1 MDARAAVTRSP
12 DERAA
17 EIAAALDAT
26 GACIADATR
35 AAGRAAGSARLIA
48 VSKRMPLGDL
58 RAALAAGQRDFGE
71 NYAQELRDKRAA
83 FASGEGATAGGPA
96 PAVAFTPRAPRSAV
110 APSEL
115 RWHFIGPLQSNKL
128 KYLVGKV
135 ALIHT
140 VDSPELVAQ
149 IDLRLGLG
157 LGLGLGATG
166 SSADDPA
173 PAARTQDC
181 LVQVN
186 LAGAARQSGVAPE
199 RLGALLDAFAATPR
213 VACIGLMLIPPQSAA
228 ADPTAARR
236 HFATLRELAERER
249 RVARPNVDLRELSM
263 GMSHDFPLAIAEGA
277 TMVRVGTA
285 IFGARPP

>member
-1 MDARAAVTRSP
+1 MDARAAVTGTP
-12 DERAA
+12 GERAA
-17 EIAAALDAT
+17 TIAAAIDAT
-26 GACIADATR
+26 RVRIAEDAR
-35 AAGRAAGSARLIA
+35 AAGRAPGSVRLIA
-48 VSKRMPLGDL
+48 VSKRMPEADL

-83 FASGEGATAGGPA
+83 FASGEGASTGGSA
-96 PAVAFTPRAPRSAV
+96 PALDFTPANPVS
-110 APSEL
+110 PPDL

-128 KYLVGKV
+128 KYLVGQV

-149 IDLRLGLG
+149 IDVRLGRG
-157 LGLGLGATG
+157 LVATP
-166 SSADDPA
+166 SPRDDPA
-173 PAARTQDC
+173 PRTQDC

-186 LAGAARQSGVAPE
+186 LAGASRQSGVPPE
-199 RLGALLDAFAATPR
+199 RLGLLLDAFAASPR

-228 ADPTAARR
+228 DDPIAARR

-249 RVARPNVDLRELSM
+249 RRTRPNVDLRELSM
-263 GMSHDFPLAIAEGA
+263 GMSHDFSLAIAEGA

-285 IFGARPP
+285 IFGARPR

>member
-1 MDARAAVTRSP
+1 MDDTRAAVTRSRG
-12 DERAA
+12 ERAA
-17 EIAAALDAT
+17 EIAAALDSTRAR
-26 GACIADATR
+26 IADAER
-35 AAGRAAGSARLIA
+35 AAGRAAGSVRLIA
-48 VSKRMPLGDL
+48 VSKRMPEGDL
-58 RAALAAGQRDFGE
+58 RAALAARQRDFGE

-83 FASGEGATAGGPA
+83 FASSGGTPAAGLA
-96 PAVAFTPRAPRSAV
+96 PAVDSTPVTP
-110 APSEL
+110 PDTQPDL

-128 KYLVGKV
+128 KYLVGQV

-157 LGLGLGATG
+157 LGATP
-166 SSADDPA
+166 SSRDAPA
-173 PAARTQDC
+173 PRTQDC

-186 LAGAARQSGVAPE
+186 LAGASRQSGVPPE
-199 RLGALLDAFAATPR
+199 RLGLLLDAFAASPR

-228 ADPTAARR
+228 DDPIAARR

-249 RVARPNVDLRELSM
+249 RRTRPNVDLRELSM
-263 GMSHDFPLAIAEGA
+263 GMSHDFSLAIAEGA

-285 IFGARPP
+285 IFGARPR